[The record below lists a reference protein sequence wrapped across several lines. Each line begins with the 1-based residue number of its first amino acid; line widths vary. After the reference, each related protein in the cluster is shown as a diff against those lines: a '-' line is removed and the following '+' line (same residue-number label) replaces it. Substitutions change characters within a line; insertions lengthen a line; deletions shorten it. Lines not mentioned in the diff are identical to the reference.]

1 VCESSWAPNALGEGN
16 FEMKYQTSR
25 SCTKGQNSKVQKL
38 CGKISTGFAEDLQS
52 QKAMQA
58 DDGEEASRVTTKL
71 TDSGFEISELRS
83 VCRGVDTTG
92 LAASLPT
99 LPVGLSCHGRSSP
112 DVIKAKLELRHNTG
126 RERVLIVLP
135 ST

>member
-1 VCESSWAPNALGEGN
+1 
-16 FEMKYQTSR
+16 
-25 SCTKGQNSKVQKL
+25 
-38 CGKISTGFAEDLQS
+38 
-52 QKAMQA
+52 MQA

-126 RERVLIVLP
+126 RERVLIVLIHLSEARKFGSRARGEFTVWCDKTFVP
-135 ST
+135 AGGCVCAWDACSDS